1 LQAPVPP
8 GALPQEKA
16 DNVPA
21 KLSQGE
27 YVLPAEVV
35 RWHGVKAIQD
45 MMSAAQEGFGKLQQ
59 QGQIKGQQQMPP
71 QSPNAGQGQPRP
83 QMQQPPTQKPQM
95 PTQRPPSP
103 ISGMADGGMVSGKAS
118 PFLRPLAKGERRD
131 NGDGTH
137 STELTVTVPV
147 DGRWM
152 NVPSL
157 WNDAGKYVELDE
169 ESAVGAAK
177 RYMKATGKA
186 FPSYETVEDAVNA
199 ARSRSESGGAG
210 SGPLEQKFADGGMVA
225 GGAPAGV
232 RLEQRTLPDGRMIYV
247 YVDASGNPIGQLG
260 SQFLGQNQAPQ
271 TESRVSDTVVPV
283 SNNSI
288 TNPTNNTNN
297 SNSNSPVRFAG
308 SDAPGTDADQGG
320 PTNAADDENASPMDA
335 VGAMAAAI
343 GRGLMGAVMGPIAEA
358 EVVSGQFGAKMRGHV
373 SNDIVDAVEAAYDV
387 SDVTGSPAADG
398 KGVAGGG
405 GTSASSTDGSPAGD
419 GGGVAGGGTGSSGGT
434 EGSPAGDGGGTAGGA
449 GAGSSGSGM
458 GADPDGG
465 DAYADGGM
473 VCPPGLHMKA
483 KSKPKGKSAPWLK

>member
-1 LQAPVPP
+1 MQAPVPP

-83 QMQQPPTQKPQM
+83 QMQQPPMQKPQM

-118 PFLRPLAKGERRD
+118 SFLRPLAKGERRD

-137 STELTVTVPV
+137 STELIVTVPV

-225 GGAPAGV
+225 GGALAGV

-283 SNNSI
+283 SSNII
-288 TNPTNNTNN
+288 TNPTNNTDN
-297 SNSNSPVRFAG
+297 SSSNSPVRFAG
-308 SDAPGTDADQGG
+308 SDSPGSDPDQGG
-320 PTNAADDENASPMDA
+320 PTNSADDPDASPMDA
-335 VGAMAAAI
+335 VGAMASAI
-343 GRGLMGAVMGPIAEA
+343 GRGLIGSVMGPIAEA
-358 EVVSGQFGAKMRGHV
+358 EVKSGQFAAKMKDT
-373 SNDIVDAVEAAYDV
+373 DIPESVIGAMHGLFGVDKDQVEAEAGMKD
-387 SDVTGSPAADG
+387 SDTNAAATQG
-398 KGVAGGG
+398 MSVAGQQAMAQMEEND
-405 GTSASSTDGSPAGD
+405 SQ
-419 GGGVAGGGTGSSGGT
+419 
-434 EGSPAGDGGGTAGGA
+434 GGTAGGA
-449 GAGSSGSGM
+449 SAGSSGSGM

>member
-1 LQAPVPP
+1 MQAPVPP

-83 QMQQPPTQKPQM
+83 QMQQPPMQKPQM

-118 PFLRPLAKGERRD
+118 SFLRPLAKGERRD

-137 STELTVTVPV
+137 STELIVTVPV

-225 GGAPAGV
+225 GGALAGV

-283 SNNSI
+283 SSNII
-288 TNPTNNTNN
+288 TNPTNNTDN
-297 SNSNSPVRFAG
+297 SSSNSPVRFAG
-308 SDAPGTDADQGG
+308 SDSPGSDPDQGG
-320 PTNAADDENASPMDA
+320 WCAQLRCRP
-335 VGAMAAAI
+335 
-343 GRGLMGAVMGPIAEA
+343 
-358 EVVSGQFGAKMRGHV
+358 RGHGRARREQ
-373 SNDIVDAVEAAYDV
+373 VDQ
-387 SDVTGSPAADG
+387 PAPR
-398 KGVAGGG
+398 
-405 GTSASSTDGSPAGD
+405 SER
-419 GGGVAGGGTGSSGGT
+419 
-434 EGSPAGDGGGTAGGA
+434 EGLNGR
-449 GAGSSGSGM
+449 
-458 GADPDGG
+458 
-465 DAYADGGM
+465 
-473 VCPPGLHMKA
+473 
-483 KSKPKGKSAPWLK
+483 